1 MVTVK
6 SFLFNLGFNPSADGT
21 VYLRKAIIARIANPK
36 AQLSDLCA
44 HIARTVETGVT
55 VPQMQREM
63 REVIRAACANDVYDR
78 ISKKLHRAPGADGAY
93 SLGDFIDLTAAYFVA
108 SEE

>member
-1 MVTVK
+1 METVK
-6 SFLFNLGFNPSADGT
+6 SFLFGLGFNPSADGT
-21 VYLRKAIIARIANPK
+21 VYLRKAIIARIADPK

-44 HIARTVETGVT
+44 HIARTVETGAT
-55 VPQMQREM
+55 VAQMQREM
-63 REVIRAACANDVYDR
+63 REVIRAACANDIYDR

-93 SLGDFIDLTAAYFVA
+93 SLGDFVDLAAAYFVA

>member
-1 MVTVK
+1 METVK
-6 SFLFNLGFNPSADGT
+6 SFLYGLGFNPSADGT

-63 REVIRAACANDVYDR
+63 REVIRAACANDIYDR
-78 ISKKLHRAPGADGAY
+78 ISKKLHRAPGADSAY
-93 SLGDFIDLTAAYFVA
+93 SLDDFINLAAAYFVA

>member
-1 MVTVK
+1 METVK
-6 SFLFNLGFNPSADGT
+6 SFLYGLGFNPSADGT
-21 VYLRKAIIARIANPK
+21 LYLRKAIIARIANPK
-36 AQLSDLCA
+36 AQLTDLCA
-44 HIARTVETGVT
+44 PCARTVEMGAT
-55 VPQMQREM
+55 VAQMQREM